1 MTKQEFFKKHGHDS
15 EDKACSDS
23 LDWIASL
30 PKTYNAKQIWGAC
43 KRPDWMLWYLKRNV
57 DKNDPRFRLAACAF
71 VRRTPIGGGKF
82 VWDLL
87 SDDRSKLVVEV
98 SELHAAGLATDADL
112 NFAYAAAAKAEAD
125 AAADA
130 ADAAYAAYAAAYAAY
145 TAAYAAARA
154 ASDAAYA
161 ASDAAYAANAAH
173 GAADAAYAA
182 AYAAQC
188 NIIREFFPEPE

>member
-43 KRPDWMLWYLKRNV
+43 KRPDWMLWYLERNV
-57 DKNDPRFRLAACAF
+57 YKNDPRFRLAACAF

-82 VWDLL
+82 VLDLL
-87 SDDRSKLVVEV
+87 SDDRSRRAVEV

-112 NFAYAAAAKAEAD
+112 NFAYAAAY

-130 ADAAYAAYAAAYAAY
+130 ARAYYAADAAAYAAAYAA
-145 TAAYAAARA
+145 
-154 ASDAAYA
+154 DAA
-161 ASDAAYAANAAH
+161 DAANAAH
-173 GAADAAYAA
+173 GAADAAARAAARAAADAA

>member
-43 KRPDWMLWYLKRNV
+43 KRPDWMLWYLERNV
-57 DKNDPRFRLAACAF
+57 YKNDPRFRLAACAF

-112 NFAYAAAAKAEAD
+112 NFAYAAARAAAD
-125 AAADA
+125 AAAYA
-130 ADAAYAAYAAAYAAY
+130 ADAAYAAYAAAD
-145 TAAYAAARA
+145 AAARA
-154 ASDAAYA
+154 AAYAAYA
-161 ASDAAYAANAAH
+161 ADGS
-173 GAADAAYAA
+173 

>member
-15 EDKACSDS
+15 ENKACSDS

-43 KRPDWMLWYLKRNV
+43 KRPDWMLWYLELNV

-112 NFAYAAAAKAEAD
+112 NFAYAAADAVAAAAD
-125 AAADA
+125 AAYAARAAARAAADA
-130 ADAAYAAYAAAYAAY
+130 ADAA
-145 TAAYAAARA
+145 
-154 ASDAAYA
+154 D
-161 ASDAAYAANAAH
+161 
-173 GAADAAYAA
+173 AA